1 MISVSRLAIAIG
13 LAGLVPF
20 LFGTLAL
27 FVWSAQGMGLAQYFY
42 LYSAGI
48 LAFMAGVYWPIALQL
63 EDRCYPLSPI
73 STLVISQC
81 FFLAAGLG
89 LLLPLEGQMVVYPL
103 AFLGLYL
110 VDIRWMNLYWPHW
123 YRNLRLAL
131 TLVAVVC
138 QLLVGGWLLGHL

>member
-13 LAGLVPF
+13 LAGLLPF
-20 LFGTLAL
+20 IFGALAV
-27 FVWSAQGMGLAQYFY
+27 FVWPQYGATLVSYFY

-81 FFLAAGLG
+81 FFVAAGLG
-89 LLLPLEGQMVVYPL
+89 LLLPVTGQMLVYPL

-110 VDIRWMNLYWPHW
+110 VDIRWMNLYWPGW
-123 YRNLRLAL
+123 YRKLRLVL

-138 QLLVGGWLLGHL
+138 QLVVAGWLVS

>member
-13 LAGLVPF
+13 LAGLLPF
-20 LFGTLAL
+20 LFGALAL
-27 FVWSAQGMGLAQYFY
+27 FVWPAQSLTLVHYFY

-81 FFLAAGLG
+81 FFLTAGLG
-89 LLLPLEGQMVVYPL
+89 LLLPREAQMVVYPL

-110 VDIRWMNLYWPHW
+110 VDIRWMNLYWPPW
-123 YRNLRLAL
+123 YRNLRLTL
-131 TLVAVVC
+131 TLVAVLC
-138 QLLVGGWLLGHL
+138 QLVVAGWLVSQA